1 MLWLHAPDVTFLKP
15 IFAGAA
21 YLTATPTSVTLA
33 FSQEIKNVATLD
45 KANFSLRNEGVPIE
59 VTGLSVTAEGH
70 VLLSADIFGS
80 APAPYDVASAVSP
93 LLTTSIRYS
102 MSSTY
107 GNSINNN
114 ASMAF
119 QGKAHALSM
128 MNTDFEFTDLELE
141 ETTEGSVTFNRLVL
155 SFSDNLAV
163 NGGTVDKEDFSLIE
177 DGNEYTL
184 IPEVA
189 NGKLK
194 LKKLLVPSDT
204 PFVEPVY
211 YESFTDGIMNSHPTS
226 SPDVEIVDVGQI
238 STHSFNEGGA
248 AYTNRWKHDKGWVRH
263 ILKFPPG
270 TKALNYK

>member
-1 MLWLHAPDVTFLKP
+1 MTAGLNCEIVGNINAVASAPDVTFLKP

-107 GNSINNN
+107 RNSINNN

-128 MNTDFEFTDLELE
+128 IN
-141 ETTEGSVTFNRLVL
+141 
-155 SFSDNLAV
+155 
-163 NGGTVDKEDFSLIE
+163 KI
-177 DGNEYTL
+177 
-184 IPEVA
+184 
-189 NGKLK
+189 
-194 LKKLLVPSDT
+194 
-204 PFVEPVY
+204 
-211 YESFTDGIMNSHPTS
+211 
-226 SPDVEIVDVGQI
+226 
-238 STHSFNEGGA
+238 
-248 AYTNRWKHDKGWVRH
+248 
-263 ILKFPPG
+263 
-270 TKALNYK
+270 